1 MYCRYITINSG
12 DLSFWGLGAEDGCRR
27 WGIPK
32 DGDHLRGSLYWGGCW
47 QQLPPDP
54 WVANICQLLLES
66 FQNPAIC
73 FFFGCYFTKCPAIMR
88 RLDFHGLLYPD
99 GDPVRYMPQVW
110 SLSCEEMWPDEF
122 PESLSLQRES
132 CKDEDLKRTALLGRK
147 GKKRSPDLISL
158 DKLRSS

>member
-1 MYCRYITINSG
+1 
-12 DLSFWGLGAEDGCRR
+12 
-27 WGIPK
+27 
-32 DGDHLRGSLYWGGCW
+32 
-47 QQLPPDP
+47 
-54 WVANICQLLLES
+54 
-66 FQNPAIC
+66 
-73 FFFGCYFTKCPAIMR
+73 MR

-147 GKKRSPDLISL
+147 GKKRSPVLISL